1 MAALVAKSYVGLEQ
15 VCEPYTVNGREY
27 VKVRLNNGTIKQ
39 VRSYTEAEYRKYNP
53 EVKIIQKAKSQR
65 EVFGFGEAG
74 YIWLFK
80 GDTYAALDWF
90 RWAPTRYSEVFGW
103 YLPSNIEMPTPIP
116 EGVEPVKFMW
126 EDAKDPN
133 DENKL
138 LEKDALKTKIDSLI
152 YDPGTS
158 EWVGGLQ
165 ERITMPLTCTRIMHF
180 MNTYGENTMFQ
191 FETDDGDICIWNT
204 QTSKDIKENHRY
216 MISGTVKQHSVYRAV
231 KQTQLTRCKVIEELG
246 EFLNF

>member
-1 MAALVAKSYVGLEQ
+1 MAALVAKSYTNLEQ
-15 VCEPYTVNGREY
+15 VCEPYTVNGKEY

-39 VRSYTEAEYRKYNP
+39 VRSYSQSEYRKYNP

-65 EVFGFGEAG
+65 DVFGFGEAG

-103 YLPSNIEMPTPIP
+103 YLPSDIEMPSPVPDGI
-116 EGVEPVKFMW
+116 EPVKLMW
-126 EDAKDPN
+126 EDVKDPN
-133 DENKL
+133 DEDKL
-138 LEKDALKTKIDSLI
+138 QDKDTLKTKIESII

-158 EWVGGLQ
+158 EWVGEVK

-180 MNTYGENTMFQ
+180 MSAYGDNTMYQ
-191 FETDDGDICIWNT
+191 FETDDGDVCIWNT
-204 QTSKDIKENHRY
+204 QTSKNIQENHRY
-216 MISGTVKQHSVYRAV
+216 LIVGTVKQHSIYRNV
-231 KQTQLTRCKVIEELG
+231 KQTQLTRCSIKEELDLLS
-246 EFLNF
+246 E